1 MMERD
6 YQPIN
11 LKDVLIEMKDI
22 SELMVDLAYSAVLF
36 ESNAIADEVIE
47 LEERMNDLVYQARI
61 TSMMSARRLE
71 DTEPMSG
78 LLQLAEA
85 SERISNQAAD
95 IAKSIMR
102 HVSFPANLRKA
113 LPEAEEATHRTIVA
127 TDSTLD
133 GARLGDIKLQ
143 SATGIRI
150 IMIRRMRQRI
160 YDPDKHTVLRAGD
173 VLVGR
178 GPEYGFSALCELA
191 GQPIPNDD
199 DDLITAI
206 SDLDRAVALM
216 IEMKNISE
224 LSVGLAYT
232 ALLHENMDLAN
243 EVVALEEELAEMRLR
258 LDLWTLE
265 AAKRTEDV
273 ASLRGMLYM
282 SSFAKSISDAASSIA
297 DVVLREIDVPPIL
310 KRIVRESDEIISW
323 VIVHPGSSLDGK
335 SLADSHV
342 GTVTGMVIF
351 AIKHGNRWTYRPA
364 RNVVLHADDLLV
376 ARGRRDGE
384 EKLYNLCGAD
394 IDEIDNFEDSEY
406 I

>member
-1 MMERD
+1 MDRD

-61 TSMMSARRLE
+61 TSMMSVRHLE
-71 DTEPMSG
+71 ETEPMSG

-95 IAKSIMR
+95 IAKNIMR

-113 LPEAEEATHRTIVA
+113 LPEAEEATHRTVVA
-127 TDSTLD
+127 AGSKLD

-178 GPEYGFSALCELA
+178 GPEYGFAALCDLA
-191 GQPIPNDD
+191 GQPVPDD
-199 DDLITAI
+199 DDTVLTAI
-206 SDLDRAVALM
+206 SDLDRAAALM

-232 ALLHENMDLAN
+232 ALLHQNMDLAN
-243 EVVALEEELAEMRLR
+243 EVMALEEELDEMRLR

-265 AAKRTEDV
+265 AAKRTDDV
-273 ASLRGMLYM
+273 TSLRGMLYM
-282 SSFAKSISDAASSIA
+282 SSFAESISDAASSIA

-323 VIVHPGSSLDGK
+323 VTVHAGSPLDKK

-351 AIKHGNRWTYRPA
+351 AIKHENKWTYRPA
-364 RNVVLHADDLLV
+364 RSVILHAGDLLV

-384 EKLYNLCGAD
+384 EKLYGLCGAD
-394 IDEIDNFEDSEY
+394 TDEIEDFEDSE
-406 I
+406 

>member
-11 LKDVLIEMKDI
+11 LKNVLIEMKDI

-36 ESNAIADEVIE
+36 ESHAIADEVIE
-47 LEERMNDLVYQARI
+47 LEERMNDLVYMARI
-61 TSMMSARRLE
+61 TSMMSVRRLE

-85 SERISNQAAD
+85 SERISNQAAC
-95 IAKSIMR
+95 IAKNIMR

-113 LPEAEEATHRTIVA
+113 LPEAEEATYRTVVGG
-127 TDSTLD
+127 DSVLD

-143 SATGIRI
+143 SATGIRV

-178 GPEYGFSALCELA
+178 GPEYGFPALCEMA
-191 GQPIPNDD
+191 GQPVTDD
-199 DDLITAI
+199 DENVTMAI
-206 SDLDRAVALM
+206 SDLDRAAALM

-243 EVVALEEELAEMRLR
+243 EVVALEDELDEMRLK

-282 SSFAKSISDAASSIA
+282 SSFAEAISAAASSIA

-323 VIVHPGSSLDGK
+323 VTVHIGSSLDKK
-335 SLADSHV
+335 SLADSHI

-351 AIKHGNRWTYRPA
+351 AIKHDNRWTYRPA
-364 RNVVLHADDLLV
+364 RSVLLHAGDLLV

-384 EKLYNLCGAD
+384 EKLYDLCGAD
-394 IDEIDNFEDSEY
+394 TDEIEDFEDLE
-406 I
+406 

>member
-1 MMERD
+1 MMDRD

-61 TSMMSARRLE
+61 TSMMSVRRLE

-95 IAKSIMR
+95 IAKNIMR

-113 LPEAEEATHRTIVA
+113 LPEAEEATHRTVVSSSSA
-127 TDSTLD
+127 LD

-178 GPEYGFSALCELA
+178 GPEYGFPALCELA
-191 GQPIPNDD
+191 GQPVPRDD
-199 DDLITAI
+199 DGPVTAI
-206 SDLDRAVALM
+206 SDLDRAAALM

-243 EVVALEEELAEMRLR
+243 EVVALEEELDEMRLR

-282 SSFAKSISDAASSIA
+282 SSFAESISDAASSIA
-297 DVVLREIDVPPIL
+297 DVILREIDVPPIL

-323 VIVHPGSSLDGK
+323 VTVRPGSPLDKK
-335 SLADSHV
+335 SLTDSQV

-351 AIKHGNRWTYRPA
+351 AIKHDNRWTYRPA
-364 RNVVLHADDLLV
+364 RSVVLHAGDLLV

-384 EKLYNLCGAD
+384 EKLYGLCGAD
-394 IDEIDNFEDSEY
+394 TDEIEDFEDSE
-406 I
+406 

>member
-6 YQPIN
+6 NQPIN

-61 TSMMSARRLE
+61 TSMMSVRRLE

-95 IAKSIMR
+95 IAKNIMR
-102 HVSFPANLRKA
+102 HVSFPAKLRKA
-113 LPEAEEATHRTIVA
+113 LPEAEEATHRTVVA
-127 TDSTLD
+127 AGSTLD
-133 GARLGDIKLQ
+133 CARLGDIKLQ

-178 GPEYGFSALCELA
+178 GPEYGFPALCELA
-191 GQPIPNDD
+191 GQPAPNDD
-199 DDLITAI
+199 DDVATAI
-206 SDLDRAVALM
+206 SDLDRAAALM

-243 EVVALEEELAEMRLR
+243 EVVALEEELDEMRLK

-282 SSFAKSISDAASSIA
+282 SSFAESISDAASSIA
-297 DVVLREIDVPPIL
+297 DVVLREIDVPPII

-323 VIVHPGSSLDGK
+323 VTVHPGSPLDKK

-342 GTVTGMVIF
+342 GTGTGMVIF
-351 AIKHGNRWTYRPA
+351 AIKHENRWTYRPA
-364 RNVVLHADDLLV
+364 RSVVLHAGDLLV

-384 EKLYNLCGAD
+384 EKLYGLCGAD
-394 IDEIDNFEDSEY
+394 TDEIEDFEDSE
-406 I
+406 

>member
-36 ESNAIADEVIE
+36 ESNAIAEEVIE
-47 LEERMNDLVYQARI
+47 LEERMNDLVYLARI
-61 TSMMSARRLE
+61 TSMMSVRRLE
-71 DTEPMSG
+71 DAEPMSG

-95 IAKSIMR
+95 IAKNIIR
-102 HVSFPANLRKA
+102 HVSFSANLRKA
-113 LPEAEEATHRTIVA
+113 LPEAEEATHRTVVA
-127 TDSTLD
+127 TGSLLD
-133 GARLGDIKLQ
+133 GVRLGDIKLQ
-143 SATGIRI
+143 STTGIRI

-160 YDPDKHTVLRAGD
+160 YDPDKHAVLRAGD

-178 GPEYGFSALCELA
+178 GPEYGFPALCELA
-191 GQPIPNDD
+191 GQPVPNDD
-199 DDLITAI
+199 DDLVTSI

-232 ALLHENMDLAN
+232 SLLHENMDLAN
-243 EVVALEEELAEMRLR
+243 EVVALEGELDEMRLR

-282 SSFAKSISDAASSIA
+282 SSFAESISNAASSIV

-323 VIVHPGSSLDGK
+323 VVIHPGSPLDKK
-335 SLADSHV
+335 SLAESHV

-351 AIKHGNRWTYRPA
+351 AIKHDNRWTYRPA
-364 RNVVLHADDLLV
+364 RSVTLHAGDLLV

-384 EKLYNLCGAD
+384 EKLYGLCGAD
-394 IDEIDNFEDSEY
+394 TDEIEDFEDSE
-406 I
+406 

>member
-1 MMERD
+1 MDREN
-6 YQPIN
+6 QPIN

-61 TSMMSARRLE
+61 TSMMSVRRIE
-71 DTEPMSG
+71 ETEPMSG

-85 SERISNQAAD
+85 SERISNHAAD
-95 IAKSIMR
+95 IAKNIMR
-102 HVSFPANLRKA
+102 HLSFPANLRRA
-113 LPEAEEATHRTIVA
+113 LPEAEEATHRTVVA
-127 TDSTLD
+127 AGSPLD

-143 SATGIRI
+143 SVTGIRI

-160 YDPDKHTVLRAGD
+160 YDPDKHTVLRSGD

-178 GPEYGFSALCELA
+178 GPEYGFPELCELA
-191 GQPIPNDD
+191 GQPVPNDD
-199 DDLITAI
+199 DLTPSPI
-206 SDLDRAVALM
+206 SDLDRAAALM

-224 LSVGLAYT
+224 LSVGLAYS
-232 ALLHENMDLAN
+232 ALLHDNLDLAN
-243 EVVALEEELAEMRLR
+243 EVVALEEELDEMRLR
-258 LDLWTLE
+258 LDQWTLE

-282 SSFAKSISDAASSIA
+282 SSFAESISDAASSIA
-297 DVVLREIDVPPIL
+297 DVVLREIEVPPII
-310 KRIVRESDEIISW
+310 KRIVRESDEIIAW
-323 VIVHPGSSLDGK
+323 VTVHEGSTLDKK
-335 SLADSHV
+335 SLAESHV

-351 AIKHGNRWTYRPA
+351 AVKHDNRWIYRPA
-364 RNVVLHADDLLV
+364 RNVCLYAGDLLV

-384 EKLYNLCGAD
+384 EKLYGLCGAD
-394 IDEIDNFEDSEY
+394 TDEIDNFEEE
-406 I
+406 

>member
-1 MMERD
+1 MDRD

-11 LKDVLIEMKDI
+11 LKDVLVEMKDI

-36 ESNAIADEVIE
+36 ESSAIADEVID

-61 TSMMSARRLE
+61 TSMMSVRRIE
-71 DTEPMSG
+71 ETEPMSG

-85 SERISNQAAD
+85 SERISNHAAD
-95 IAKSIMR
+95 IAKNIMR

-113 LPEAEEATHRTIVA
+113 LPDAEEATHRTIVA
-127 TDSTLD
+127 SGSKLD

-143 SATGIRI
+143 SVTGIRI
-150 IMIRRMRQRI
+150 ILIRRLQQRF
-160 YDPDKHTVLRAGD
+160 YDPDKHTILRGGD

-178 GPEYGFSALCELA
+178 GPEYGFPALCELA
-191 GQPIPNDD
+191 GQPAPNDEEV
-199 DDLITAI
+199 AAAPI
-206 SDLDRAVALM
+206 SDLDRAAKLM

-224 LSVGLAYT
+224 LSVGLAYS
-232 ALLHENMDLAN
+232 ALLHENLDLAN
-243 EVVALEEELAEMRLR
+243 EVAALEEELDEMRLK

-282 SSFAKSISDAASSIA
+282 SSFAESISDAACSIA
-297 DVVLREIDVPPIL
+297 DVVLREIEVPPII
-310 KRIVRESDEIISW
+310 KRIVRESDEVISW
-323 VIVHPGSSLDGK
+323 VKIHERSALDK
-335 SLADSHV
+335 KTLAEAHV

-351 AIKHGNRWTYRPA
+351 ALKHQNRWVYRPG
-364 RNVVLHADDLLV
+364 RNVVLNAGDLLV

-384 EKLYNLCGAD
+384 EKLYGLCGAD
-394 IDEIDNFEDSEY
+394 TDELEEFEEEY
-406 I
+406 

>member
-11 LKDVLIEMKDI
+11 LKDVLVEMKDI

-36 ESNAIADEVIE
+36 ESNSIADEVIK

-61 TSMMSARRLE
+61 TSMMSVRRLE

-95 IAKSIMR
+95 IARNIMR
-102 HVSFPANLRKA
+102 HISFPVNLRKT
-113 LPEAEEATHRTIVA
+113 LPEAEEATNRTVVA
-127 TDSTLD
+127 GDSPLD
-133 GARLGDIKLQ
+133 GVRLGDIKLQ
-143 SATGIRI
+143 STTGIRI

-160 YDPDKHTVLRAGD
+160 YGPDKHTVLHAGD
-173 VLVGR
+173 VLVVR
-178 GPEYGFSALCELA
+178 GPEYGIPALCEMA
-191 GQPIPNDD
+191 GQPVPDD
-199 DDLITAI
+199 DDDVVTAI
-206 SDLDRAVALM
+206 SDLDRAAALM

-243 EVVALEEELAEMRLR
+243 EVVALEEELDEMRLR

-273 ASLRGMLYM
+273 TSLRGMLYM
-282 SSFAKSISDAASSIA
+282 SSFAESISDAASSIA

-310 KRIVRESDEIISW
+310 KRIIRESDEIISW
-323 VIVHPGSSLDGK
+323 VTVHPGSSLDKK

-351 AIKHGNRWTYRPA
+351 AIKHDNRWTYRPA
-364 RNVVLHADDLLV
+364 RSVLLHAGDLLV

-384 EKLYNLCGAD
+384 EKLYGLCGAD
-394 IDEIDNFEDSEY
+394 TDEIDDFGDSE
-406 I
+406 